1 MWANEGIFKRK
12 CGDTYP
18 SPSGQEAKAGG
29 LSQPGLYGHF
39 KASLSYHVTTRF
51 NMVHPELRM
60 MVPAYNFS
68 LSVEAGESIRS
79 SRLTLTVWDNV
90 SKHKKKRWTEWQR
103 KLSVCPRLGSVGIK
117 GMIHGSGFYYCLL
130 CSDGDYIQ
138 NPTYPRKELCHL
150 AIVLVQAVWLF
161 WIEASFLGWPQQEAQ
176 IGSELGFVL

>member
-1 MWANEGIFKRK
+1 MKAYSKGNVVTHTPVPVGRRPRQEDCLSLGYMVTSRQAWATMWPHVSIWYIQSWEWWYLPIISVFQWR
-12 CGDTYP
+12 
-18 SPSGQEAKAGG
+18 QEKVSEAQDW
-29 LSQPGLYGHF
+29 LWLYETMCQN
-39 KASLSYHVTTRF
+39 K
-51 NMVHPELRM
+51 
-60 MVPAYNFS
+60 
-68 LSVEAGESIRS
+68 
-79 SRLTLTVWDNV
+79 
-90 SKHKKKRWTEWQR
+90 KKKRWTEWQR